1 MMTEF
6 GLIEYVAKLFGDVD
20 RQGWEAIGDDCTV
33 LPIGGGEVLVLTTDM
48 LQEDVHFLRSATS
61 ARELGRK
68 SLAVNLSDVAAMG
81 VKPVAALLSLALPV
95 ELTDEWAKEFVDGF
109 HSLAAE
115 YGVALVG
122 GDTTSSKSVVSINV
136 VAIGRGRAEQVKRR
150 SAAKVGDFICVAAQ
164 LGGSALGLK
173 DILSGKI
180 NSEYAA
186 LHRNPMAQIAE
197 GEWFGGRSEV
207 HAMMDLSDGLASDLC
222 HILKLSKCGAEI
234 EIDSIPAVEGDVEV
248 AVCGGEDY
256 KLLFTVE
263 HSAFE
268 VLAREFEQT
277 FHAPIYKIGRIVAS
291 EEPRINWLK
300 DGNEIDIE
308 WRGFSHF

>member
-1 MMTEF
+1 MTEF
-6 GLIEYVAKLFGDVD
+6 GLIEYVARLFGDVD

-33 LPIGGGEVLVLTTDM
+33 LPIGGGEVIVMTTDM

-81 VKPVAALLSLALPV
+81 VKPVAALLSLALPA
-95 ELTDEWAKEFVDGF
+95 ELTEGWAKEFVDGF

-115 YGVALVG
+115 HSVALVG
-122 GDTTSSKSVVSINV
+122 GDTTSSKSGVSINV
-136 VAIGRGRAEQVKRR
+136 VAIGRGRAECVKRR
-150 SAAKVGDFICVAAQ
+150 SAAKVGDRIYVAGE
-164 LGGSALGLK
+164 LGASALGLK
-173 DILSGKI
+173 DILAGNLS
-180 NSEYAA
+180 SDYAA
-186 LHRNPMAQIAE
+186 VHRNPEPQIAE
-197 GEWFGGRSEV
+197 GEWLGKRGEV

-222 HILKLSKCGAEI
+222 HILKISGCGAEVEI
-234 EIDSIPAVEGDVEV
+234 ESVPAVNDDVES

-263 HSAFE
+263 GSAAEQFE
-268 VLAREFEQT
+268 REFQQR
-277 FHAPIYKIGRIVAS
+277 FGRLPYCVGTIIS
-291 EEPRINWLK
+291 SSEPRIHWLK
-300 DGNEIDIE
+300 GGEEIVPS